1 MEIFPY
7 KKIFSRIPG
16 GDNIFK
22 GHSTFIGEMNEI
34 RNILKSADDNT
45 LIIGDE
51 LCSGTETDS
60 AISIVASGIH
70 HLINKKSSF
79 IFATHLHEI
88 SEMERINKIKTL
100 NIYHLSVKYKEEDN
114 SIIFDRKLK
123 EGSGESI
130 YGLEVCRSL
139 DLDKDFLNTA
149 NQIRQEIL
157 GTDIL
162 VRNKKSKYNSKLI
175 IDKCQIC
182 NKNNA
187 TETHHIKQ
195 QKDADENG
203 FIDHF
208 HKNKKFNL
216 IVLCEECHDKLH
228 NGELDINLT
237 EAKLT
242 TNGITHI

>member
-1 MEIFPY
+1 M
-7 KKIFSRIPG
+7 R
-16 GDNIFK
+16 
-22 GHSTFIGEMNEI
+22 I

-187 TETHHIKQ
+187 TESHHIKQ
-195 QKDADENG
+195 HKDADENG
-203 FIDHF
+203 FIYRAPV
-208 HKNKKFNL
+208 N
-216 IVLCEECHDKLH
+216 IEEEYVDML
-228 NGELDINLT
+228 
-237 EAKLT
+237 EASRHYQNNVEVISTIKALMLKT
-242 TNGITHI
+242 ASLGK